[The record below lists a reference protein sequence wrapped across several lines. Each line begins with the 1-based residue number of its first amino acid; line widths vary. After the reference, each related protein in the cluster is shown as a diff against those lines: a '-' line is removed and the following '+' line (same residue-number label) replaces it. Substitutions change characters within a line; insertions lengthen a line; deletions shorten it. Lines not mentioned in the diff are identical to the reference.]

1 MPSFRFNVT
10 VWYISPPL
18 AHLAYSVSSPVT
30 GLPKPY
36 GRVPAASVVQP
47 TNTLPSRVGSA
58 GFVTVCPYSTVA
70 EVTDVPSFELKVTVY
85 VFGVHLAYSVRS
97 PVTEVALKS

>member
-10 VWYISPPL
+10 VWYVSPPS

-30 GLPKPY
+30 GVPKPY

-47 TNTLPSRVGSA
+47 TNTLPSRVGSV

-70 EVTDVPSFELKVTVY
+70 EVTGVPPFELKVTVY
-85 VFGVHLAYSVRS
+85 VFGVHCAYN
-97 PVTEVALKS
+97 VTSLVTGVLKT